1 MQPSHSE
8 SEYQNEI
15 IELFQYG
22 YSDDV
27 RRYTESI
34 RFKAVQVQNFEY
46 ALDICLT
53 EAMVDYDEIEE
64 FKGLF
69 RIIEESTSAMDEFFI
84 DSDVDYER
92 YLRFYNH
99 FGNKCSIEIGWLHP
113 NSGFVTWENWVMMFE
128 DPVMAYCTVGFM
140 FDIKHY
146 ICQRENIARAALP
159 PLYRYHPERYK
170 AYRDF
175 ATAIGNFYKK
185 SVTNKYGLL
194 DVDQLNE
201 IMNLVVSEF
210 NSKIVNTPRRDIMR
224 KLYPPASTI
233 VQTEEILSSAYGRF
247 IQCGK
252 QIMDFPP
259 LLMEL
264 LSNTDVD
271 EIPIGSIK
279 LPYASQYIYFGP
291 QEKMEMDGICWVDGV
306 YVEQRS
312 ENGGLRFTLTT
323 VPKDTKDSEIWY
335 LMPEVTYTQ
344 DLIFESGDI
353 CISEAVEKVLQ
364 TQLSDLQRKIEYI
377 GESRYGNQIKDNNA
391 EMSRLRQTIILSR
404 HPVYQAAIKLAI
416 NALCYIVAYPNDM
429 KQVWPKET
437 PPKLLNKLK
446 TSSEKMR
453 KKIQSR
459 LESLGY
465 TPVHICGQKLTLDH
479 VGNAHQNS
487 FHPKSHWRRGHW
499 RNQPYG
505 QGREMRR
512 LIWIMPTLVGGV
524 TEEQPN
530 GHIYLV
536 S

>member
-1 MQPSHSE
+1 MLAFLGG
-8 SEYQNEI
+8 I
-15 IELFQYG
+15 
-22 YSDDV
+22 
-27 RRYTESI
+27 T
-34 RFKAVQVQNFEY
+34 
-46 ALDICLT
+46 
-53 EAMVDYDEIEE
+53 
-64 FKGLF
+64 
-69 RIIEESTSAMDEFFI
+69 
-84 DSDVDYER
+84 
-92 YLRFYNH
+92 
-99 FGNKCSIEIGWLHP
+99 
-113 NSGFVTWENWVMMFE
+113 
-128 DPVMAYCTVGFM
+128 
-140 FDIKHY
+140 
-146 ICQRENIARAALP
+146 
-159 PLYRYHPERYK
+159 
-170 AYRDF
+170 
-175 ATAIGNFYKK
+175 
-185 SVTNKYGLL
+185 
-194 DVDQLNE
+194 
-201 IMNLVVSEF
+201 
-210 NSKIVNTPRRDIMR
+210 
-224 KLYPPASTI
+224 
-233 VQTEEILSSAYGRF
+233 
-247 IQCGK
+247 
-252 QIMDFPP
+252 
-259 LLMEL
+259 
-264 LSNTDVD
+264 
-271 EIPIGSIK
+271 PIGSIK

>member
-1 MQPSHSE
+1 
-8 SEYQNEI
+8 
-15 IELFQYG
+15 
-22 YSDDV
+22 
-27 RRYTESI
+27 
-34 RFKAVQVQNFEY
+34 
-46 ALDICLT
+46 
-53 EAMVDYDEIEE
+53 
-64 FKGLF
+64 
-69 RIIEESTSAMDEFFI
+69 
-84 DSDVDYER
+84 
-92 YLRFYNH
+92 
-99 FGNKCSIEIGWLHP
+99 
-113 NSGFVTWENWVMMFE
+113 
-128 DPVMAYCTVGFM
+128 
-140 FDIKHY
+140 
-146 ICQRENIARAALP
+146 
-159 PLYRYHPERYK
+159 
-170 AYRDF
+170 
-175 ATAIGNFYKK
+175 
-185 SVTNKYGLL
+185 
-194 DVDQLNE
+194 
-201 IMNLVVSEF
+201 
-210 NSKIVNTPRRDIMR
+210 MR